1 MLENFVITMVLIVIY
16 SAAVALNVWILMRIP
31 FVRKST
37 VWLKRF
43 VDRVNDKLDAA
54 CGYYDT
60 WK

>member
-54 CGYYDT
+54 CGSYEV